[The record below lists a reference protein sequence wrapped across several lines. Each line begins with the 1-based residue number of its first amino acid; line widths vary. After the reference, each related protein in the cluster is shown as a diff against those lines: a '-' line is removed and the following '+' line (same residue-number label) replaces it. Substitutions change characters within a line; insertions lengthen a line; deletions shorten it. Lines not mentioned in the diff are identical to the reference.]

1 MRQRAFA
8 RLLGALLLFVPVLSE
23 SAYARDASSVS
34 DTLPLRFSAD
44 QLIAPATFTGAG
56 LLSLHHIS
64 YEVRDWRN
72 AHLFDFHTKA
82 DDILA
87 VSPIAIVYVLD
98 WAGVPARTDFWNRSA
113 ILAKSELLCLTAV
126 YGLKYST
133 REQRPDGSDNRSFP
147 SSHTAQAFM
156 AATLLSE
163 EYKARFPWMPYAAYT
178 LASGVG
184 ALRIANNRHY
194 LSDVLIGAG
203 IGILSQK
210 IAYWTHRYRWNRK
223 KPGPSTD
230 F

>member
-1 MRQRAFA
+1 MQRRFPRA
-8 RLLGALLLFVPVLSE
+8 LHALLLVLVFCSKM
-23 SAYARDASSVS
+23 SFAQDSFAAK
-34 DTLPLRFSAD
+34 DTVALRFSVQ
-44 QLIAPATFTGAG
+44 QLIAPAVLTGTG
-56 LLSLHHIS
+56 LLSIHRIS

-72 AHLFDFHTKA
+72 QHLSGFHTKA
-82 DDILA
+82 DDVLA
-87 VSPIAIVYVLD
+87 VSPIAVVYALD
-98 WAGVPARTDFWNRSA
+98 WLGVPAKTDFWNRSV
-113 ILAKSELLCLTAV
+113 ILAKAELLCLGTV

-133 REQRPDGSDNRSFP
+133 RELRPDGSDNRSFP

-163 EYKARFPWMPYAAYT
+163 EYKDRFPWVPYAAYS

-184 ALRIANNRHY
+184 LMRIANNRHY

-210 IAYWTHRYRWNRK
+210 IAYWTHQYRWNK
-223 KPGPSTD
+223 KRESVR